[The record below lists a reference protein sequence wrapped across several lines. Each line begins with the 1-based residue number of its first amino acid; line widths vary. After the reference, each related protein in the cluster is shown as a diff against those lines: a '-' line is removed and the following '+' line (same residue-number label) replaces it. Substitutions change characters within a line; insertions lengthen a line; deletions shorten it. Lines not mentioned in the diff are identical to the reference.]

1 MSAFLYIS
9 GLLIGIAAFIYMLSI
24 YEKTKE
30 KLSQPIDKNKSEP
43 SNTNIETGAIAFNKR
58 PALPPGTRI
67 CPLCGSS
74 LTKYEGLY
82 ANKTIRGD
90 SASLIIMGCK
100 YCYKESENSSQP
112 KQSAI

>member
-24 YEKTKE
+24 YEKAKE
-30 KLSQPIDKNKSEP
+30 KISTPVQGNRNEP
-43 SNTNIETGAIAFNKR
+43 ENLKMETGAIAFNKR

-82 ANKTIRGD
+82 ASKTFRGD

-100 YCYKESENSSQP
+100 YCYKVQDSPAVPEQNN
-112 KQSAI
+112 

>member
-1 MSAFLYIS
+1 VFLYIS

-24 YEKTKE
+24 YEKTKV
-30 KLSQPIDKNKSEP
+30 KISRPVQGNQSEP
-43 SNTNIETGAIAFNKR
+43 ENLKMETGTIAFNKR
-58 PALPPGTRI
+58 PPLPPGTRI

-82 ANKTIRGD
+82 AGKTIKGD

-100 YCYKESENSSQP
+100 YCYKESENSAAP
-112 KQSAI
+112 KKSGI

>member
-1 MSAFLYIS
+1 LSAFLYFS

-24 YEKTKE
+24 YEKAKV
-30 KLSQPIDKNKSEP
+30 KISRPAQDFPPEP
-43 SNTNIETGAIAFNKR
+43 ENLKMETGNIAFNKR
-58 PALPPGTRI
+58 PSLPPGTRI

-82 ANKTIRGD
+82 ASKTFRGE

-100 YCYKESENSSQP
+100 YCYKEPGNSP
-112 KQSAI
+112 IPE

>member
-1 MSAFLYIS
+1 MFLYIS
-9 GLLIGIAAFIYMLSI
+9 GLLVGIAAFIYILAI

-30 KLSQPIDKNKSEP
+30 KISQGPDNNKPEP
-43 SNTNIETGAIAFNKR
+43 VKVNIETGAIGFNKR

-82 ANKTIRGD
+82 ASKTIRGD
-90 SASLIIMGCK
+90 SASLIIMGCR

>member
-1 MSAFLYIS
+1 MNTILYIS
-9 GLLIGIAAFIYMLSI
+9 GLLIGIAAFIYILSI
-24 YEKTKE
+24 YEKARV
-30 KLSQPIDKNKSEP
+30 KLSSPVQEKKSEVP
-43 SNTNIETGAIAFNKR
+43 SFNIEDGTIAFNKR

-82 ANKTIRGD
+82 ANKNIRGD

-100 YCYKESENSSQP
+100 YCFKESENSAIPKKSQL
-112 KQSAI
+112 